1 MLPIVLL
8 RTYIGEYIQDSIC
21 RLSLLKIHAPLG
33 RCENGLC
40 TDLGT
45 TYLCVIPVCTMWGKK
60 GLNIKECGVTDNSRD

>member
-1 MLPIVLL
+1 M
-8 RTYIGEYIQDSIC
+8 QDSIYC
-21 RLSLLKIHAPLG
+21 LCLLNIHTPLG

-60 GLNIKECGVTDNSRD
+60 GLSIKECVIHC